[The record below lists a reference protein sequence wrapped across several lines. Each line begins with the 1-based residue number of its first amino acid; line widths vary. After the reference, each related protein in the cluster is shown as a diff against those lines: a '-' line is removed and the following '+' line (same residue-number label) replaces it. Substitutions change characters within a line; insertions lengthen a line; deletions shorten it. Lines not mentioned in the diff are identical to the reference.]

1 MKTRNVNGVEI
12 PVFRYVADNGNFLTY
27 ALFYEYRATH
37 IVDFQSQIFNLKED
51 DYKGT
56 YSLKKIYLSF
66 NDPTEYSFAIAV
78 FGNWK
83 YWKRLQSSSF
93 LQLHLEEWR
102 EEMEIKLRSKG
113 IDIQVGIA
121 GDDLHKSQAAASKW
135 LADKGWELKTY
146 NKNKLGSILYY
157 KIREAHPTFQSS
169 LVQSA
174 RDQASGIL
182 KREKFKQAVGK
193 V

>member
-135 LADKGWELKTY
+135 LADKGWELK
-146 NKNKLGSILYY
+146 KPVGRPSKAAKEAQQRQDRAAKSVLERDARLVGVPVAKHGS
-157 KIREAHPTFQSS
+157 P
-169 LVQSA
+169 
-174 RDQASGIL
+174 
-182 KREKFKQAVGK
+182 
-193 V
+193 